1 MEIKS
6 DRKKDYITRSDH
18 KEQIMKYL
26 SWKVK
31 PFVLYH
37 ESFETSRVL
46 SFPPKEVETI
56 LKELEEENK
65 IFPLPAESSR
75 DRHYILTSSY
85 NFSWI

>member
-65 IFPLPAESSR
+65 IFPLKSIIPLFTAVIASKSR
-75 DRHYILTSSY
+75 WLVG
-85 NFSWI
+85 